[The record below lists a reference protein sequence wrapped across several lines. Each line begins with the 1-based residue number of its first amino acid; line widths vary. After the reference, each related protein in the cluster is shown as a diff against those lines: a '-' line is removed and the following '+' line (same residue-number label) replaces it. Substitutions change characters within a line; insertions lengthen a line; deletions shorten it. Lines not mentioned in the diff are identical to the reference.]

1 MDQLPHS
8 SNQNPYAA
16 RMSHVT
22 PKQEIPDH
30 DLGSRDHDLGPHS
43 SGLNR
48 TRPSPPSTPNS
59 SESNDKVFVPSMS
72 ENTKEVCYIP
82 YFVWKWEVLK
92 LQFINFAKF

>member
-16 RMSHVT
+16 RMPALVT
-22 PKQEIPDH
+22 PKQEIP
-30 DLGSRDHDLGPHS
+30 DHDLGPHS

-72 ENTKEVCYIP
+72 ENTKEVCC
-82 YFVWKWEVLK
+82 LK
-92 LQFINFAKF
+92 MKSLKFRLKHA

>member
-72 ENTKEVCYIP
+72 ENTKEVSS
-82 YFVWKWEVLK
+82 LK
-92 LQFINFAKF
+92 MRSIKITVYKFREILN

>member
-72 ENTKEVCYIP
+72 ENTKEVSC
-82 YFVWKWEVLK
+82 LK
-92 LQFINFAKF
+92 IRSIKIKI

>member
-72 ENTKEVCYIP
+72 ENTKEVSC
-82 YFVWKWEVLK
+82 LK
-92 LQFINFAKF
+92 IRSIKLTVYKFREILN